1 MASGWARA
9 WDWRHRR
16 HGIRVRTLVWLG
28 LTTPKWRRSSVAIV
42 VRPSR
47 SATVITAGVDAAEVL
62 VGVVLGQLGDARP
75 VGSGEGF
82 DDELA
87 VGDRPIQRGFG
98 GGPELAVQ

>member
-1 MASGWARA
+1 MGQGVGLAPPSSWDQGENLGMAGPHDAGVAPVERGDRGEA
-9 WDWRHRR
+9 EPLGDGD
-16 HGIRVRTLVWLG
+16 HG
-28 LTTPKWRRSSVAIV
+28 
-42 VRPSR
+42 
-47 SATVITAGVDAAEVL
+47 GVDAAEVL
-62 VGVVLGQLGDARP
+62 VGVLLGQLGDARP